1 MSYQTKLVGQI
12 DVEQGLSIEIN
23 GRHFSSLDTLVDD
36 YGWLGKGFKSILEN
50 THINGILSDNGIGSL
65 ALDENGIQGLDNVA
79 EPERK
84 ILEQILAKQYSRSQK
99 LLTAAKSNE
108 LDQYDEVSWGVLKGV
123 VLGAAIGGILD
134 GAGLKGTGY
143 QLIARLGP
151 GALESSGISHQVLE
165 KKGAKSPEEL
175 PWYGKAGRFFW
186 ELGADSVEIVKRVPG
201 GFYSAINVK
210 DLLGKGR
217 NAILPQSVN
226 GKLDRILGVKN
237 RELETNTEI
246 WSEAQ
251 EDAPYKGLIGIAV
264 LKSVENCLPGP
275 LYNALE
281 SLAVFWVNT
290 GNNVQG
296 LNAVF
301 KKLYNESPSYI
312 TSRPKKILEASK
324 RLTSD
329 PFQLANVIVC
339 SAWYGAEVA
348 IRSLGFRPE
357 EQFGNLGAGLESA
370 VLSMDTAAAAQ
381 IAKPIA
387 YSQVVFAPKKDV
399 STPYLLNLAR
409 KYDSEVL
416 SKSLADNKGPIKSM
430 EYMGSRLLLTTY
442 DTISTMGR
450 YAHAGVGAIRNLI
463 NPNKS

>member
-1 MSYQTKLVGQI
+1 M
-12 DVEQGLSIEIN
+12 
-23 GRHFSSLDTLVDD
+23 
-36 YGWLGKGFKSILEN
+36 
-50 THINGILSDNGIGSL
+50 
-65 ALDENGIQGLDNVA
+65 LDENGIQGLNNVA

-84 ILEQILAKQYSRSQK
+84 VLEEILARQYSRSQE
-99 LLTAAKSNE
+99 LLRAAKSNE
-108 LDQYDEVSWGVLKGV
+108 LDQYDDVSWGVLKGV
-123 VLGAAIGGILD
+123 ALGAAVGGMLD
-134 GAGLKGTGY
+134 IAGLKGTAF

-165 KKGAKSPEEL
+165 KKGAKSLEEL

-186 ELGADSVEIVKRVPG
+186 ELGTDSVEIIKRVPG
-201 GFYSAINVK
+201 GVYSAINVK

-217 NAILPQSVN
+217 NAILPQSIN
-226 GKLDRILGVKN
+226 GKLDGILGVNSN

-246 WSEAQ
+246 WSKAQ

-264 LKSVENCLPGP
+264 LKSVENYLPGA
-275 LYNALE
+275 LFNILE

-301 KKLYNESPSYI
+301 KKLYQELPGYI

-324 RLTSD
+324 GLSSD

-339 SAWYGAEVA
+339 SAWYGGEVV
-348 IRSLGFRPE
+348 IRSFGFRPE

-370 VLSMDTAAAAQ
+370 VLSMDTAVAAQ
-381 IAKPIA
+381 IAKLIA
-387 YSQVVFAPKKDV
+387 YSQVVAAPKKDV
-399 STPYLLNLAR
+399 STPYLLDLAR
-409 KYDSEVL
+409 KYNSQAL
-416 SKSLADNKGPIKSM
+416 SKSLADNKCPIKSM
-430 EYMGSRLLLTTY
+430 EYMGSRLLLTAY
-442 DTISTMGR
+442 DSVHTMGH
-450 YAHAGVGAIRNLI
+450 YVSAGFGAIRNLI